1 MNNVTKPQAPKLSY
15 TVLIQKKNQD
25 HLVAIE
31 TENYDQAFELWQSL
45 TDQWKTCIKEQSP
58 FTLTAPVVTA
68 FDPGLV
74 LEINIIPVPIQT
86 KETNNNPYRRDMLD
100 RGLTE
105 TLNNYT
111 RGTEM
116 LDAGLKR

>member
-1 MNNVTKPQAPKLSY
+1 MNNVQKPQAPKLSY
-15 TVLIQKKNQD
+15 MVLIQKKNQD

-31 TENYDQAFELWQSL
+31 TENYDEAFERWMQL
-45 TDQWKTCIKEQSP
+45 TDSWKVSIKEQVP
-58 FTLTAPVVTA
+58 FTLATPIVTA
-68 FDPGLV
+68 FDPGLI
-74 LEINIIPVPIQT
+74 LEINIVPVPVQT
-86 KETNNNPYRRDMLD
+86 KEVNNNPYRRDMLD

-116 LDAGLKR
+116 LDSGLKR

>member
-1 MNNVTKPQAPKLSY
+1 MNNVQKPQAPKLSY

-31 TENYDQAFELWQSL
+31 TENYDEAFERWTQL
-45 TDQWKTCIKEQSP
+45 TDSWKVSIKEQVP
-58 FTLTAPVVTA
+58 FTLTTPVVTA
-68 FDPGLV
+68 FDPGLI
-74 LEINIIPVPIQT
+74 LEINIVPVPVQT
-86 KETNNNPYRRDMLD
+86 KEVNNNPYRRDMLD

-116 LDAGLKR
+116 LDSGLKR